1 MEKNL
6 IDLAKSYLTPELI
19 QRAGALV
26 GEGTAGTHRAMET
39 AIPAVTAGVIN
50 DASSVSGAERLLRY
64 LDEAGL
70 RGPMSSIADRLGA
83 GSGEE
88 LIRMGKEMLG
98 RIFGGRVGSIVDA
111 SASATGVKRSVMDSL
126 LGLAAPL
133 VMGLIGNLVHTRRF
147 DAAGLAGFL
156 GEQKS
161 SVLNALPPEVM
172 NAFGFTPPTRTTTV
186 RTTTPR
192 AEPVRE
198 TQRASSRLWP
208 LLLIIPAALLA
219 FLALR
224 RPREPVPAERARE
237 GFGVGVPQE
246 APPAAPPRVEAPQPA
261 APSEIELTLPDGRVQ
276 RFAEGTLV
284 YDLSQTITAPGNDTG
299 QRFVLDGVTFDTASA
314 NLSQGALA
322 DIDGIAAVLREHPSV
337 QILLEGHTDST
348 GTTAAA
354 QKLAVD
360 RANAVKNAL
369 VSRGV
374 AADRIATAG
383 HGAERPLGSN
393 DTPDGRA
400 KNRRT
405 ELVITHR

>member
-39 AIPAVTAGVIN
+39 AIPAVTAGIVH

-64 LDEAGL
+64 LDDAGL
-70 RGPMSSIADRLGA
+70 RGPMSSISDRLGA

-88 LIRMGKEMLG
+88 LIRLGKDMLG
-98 RIFGGRVGSIVDA
+98 RIFGARVGSIVDA

-161 SVLNALPPEVM
+161 AALNALPAEVT
-172 NAFGFTPPTRTTTV
+172 NVLGLAPAARTV
-186 RTTTPR
+186 ARAVPK

-198 TQRASSRLWP
+198 TQRTSSRLWP

-219 FLALR
+219 FFALR
-224 RPREPVPAERARE
+224 RPREPAPTERARE

-246 APPAAPPRVEAPQPA
+246 APAPPRVEAPPPA

-276 RFAEGTLV
+276 RFGEGTMV
-284 YDLSQTITAPGNDTG
+284 YDFAQTVTAPGGDTG
-299 QRFVLDGVTFDTASA
+299 QRFVLDELTFDIASA
-314 NLSQGALA
+314 NLTPSALA
-322 DIDGIAAVLREHPSV
+322 DLDGVAAVMREHPSV

-354 QKLAVD
+354 QKLSAG
-360 RANAVKNAL
+360 RANAVKKAL
-369 VSRGV
+369 VARGV

-383 HGAERPLGSN
+383 IGAERPIASN
-393 DTPDGRA
+393 DTAEGRA